1 MKKRVLSILVAV
13 CVAVM
18 ALAGCGQA
26 SQSQQAS
33 DSATS
38 AANSAAQAQGDVQY
52 VLYLGTN
59 DKDTNEP
66 VFSHEECKEK
76 ARQILISKLGG
87 YTIQEAEGG
96 WVGDNGKVCQEY
108 TLVIYLSDTTEDKV
122 HEVSDE
128 LVKTFRQSSVLI
140 QKNVTQ
146 TEFYS
151 GAQE

>member
-66 VFSHEECKEK
+66 VFSREECKEK

-96 WVGDNGKVCQEY
+96 WVGDNGNVYQEY
-108 TLVIYLSDTTEDKV
+108 TLVLYLSDTTEDKV